1 MVSGKN
7 TLLRLKRESMRS
19 EAPEDSAPVLERSR
33 ERQDHILAA
42 AARVF
47 AQKSYGLASMRD
59 IAREARLPLSLLY
72 YYVKSKQEMLHLISA
87 RAFDS
92 LYTSL
97 QKRLV
102 EIADPHERLLLL
114 VHSHIS
120 YHMANLDEMKVL
132 VREAD
137 SLTGR
142 YTREIFRKKREYS
155 KVCMGILS
163 EVAAVH
169 GFSPSTAELRV
180 CTSALFGMMNWSYVW
195 YNPEKDKDV
204 TALAE
209 AMSHLFIH
217 GFLGTGVLG
226 RKGKRYA

>member
-1 MVSGKN
+1 MYPRVSG
-7 TLLRLKRESMRS
+7 
-19 EAPEDSAPVLERSR
+19 DSSPVLERSR
-33 ERQDHILAA
+33 ERQDHILAT

-72 YYVKSKQEMLHLISA
+72 YYVKSKQEMLYRISA
-87 RAFDS
+87 RAFDTLYSS
-92 LYTSL
+92 L
-97 QKRLV
+97 KGRLAEV
-102 EIADPHERLLLL
+102 TDPHERLRLL
-114 VHSHIS
+114 VHNHIS

-142 YTREIFRKKREYS
+142 YAREIFHKKREYS
-155 KVCMGILS
+155 KMCMGILS

-169 GFSPSTAELRV
+169 GFSTGIAELRF
-180 CTSALFGMMNWSYVW
+180 CTSALFGMMNWLYVW
-195 YNPEKDKDV
+195 HNPERDKDV

-209 AMSHLFIH
+209 AMGHLFIH

-226 RKGKRYA
+226 REGKGYA